1 MKNLLSRKKTKNVAQ
16 DAVDALDGA
25 AATQDTPMN
34 GDKKGKKKSKSSIS
48 PSMKKT
54 LLAVGAAAFL
64 AISGVLMLV
73 SYVKSAEES
82 AVAVEE
88 VPTQTVVV
96 AKAPIPGGTTL
107 NSLQAENWNRFA
119 EEPVPVSLVPE
130 GALLSIEQLASMG
143 DLMTEVNL
151 SVGETVLANRFVPTQ
166 QFAIRDAR
174 GEVPADHHQISFRVP
189 HHRIL
194 NGQVR
199 SNSQISISATFGA
212 RDGFPALSAVIL
224 TAVEVVDVK
233 FEGALPVQ
241 APQPETDDE
250 TVMFSEPS
258 TDTLES
264 ALTGTYIV
272 TVAVTAEELTKLHY
286 TIDNGNIMVAAAT
299 ENPETDLKSVST
311 IVDILGDAG
320 AVIDP
325 DTGEFEIQR
334 FAPGLGAGDAGAT
347 VAFADGEAPVADAT
361 SDNSLADGTQSPADA
376 FGSDEG

>member
-1 MKNLLSRKKTKNVAQ
+1 MKNPLSKKKKNEEQ

-25 AATQDTPMN
+25 AAAQDAPQD

-82 AVAVEE
+82 ATFEE
-88 VPTQTVVV
+88 KVPTQAVVV
-96 AKAPIPGGTTL
+96 ATAPIPGGTTL
-107 NSLQAENWNRFA
+107 ESLQAENWTRFA
-119 EEPVPVSLVPE
+119 VEEVPVALAPQ
-130 GALLSIEQLASMG
+130 GAFASVEDLANMG

-151 SVGETVLANRFVPTQ
+151 SVGETVLASRFIPTQ

-174 GEVPADHHQISFRVP
+174 GEVPDDHHQISFRVP

-194 NGQVR
+194 NGKVR
-199 SNSQISISATFGA
+199 PNSQISISATFGA

-233 FEGALPVQ
+233 FEGAVPQ
-241 APQPETDDE
+241 APQPDPD
-250 TVMFSEPS
+250 SEEENTYTTTS

-320 AVIDP
+320 ATVDP
-325 DTGEFEIQR
+325 ITGEFEIQR
-334 FAPGLGAGDAGAT
+334 FAPGGSLNSSDAADQ
-347 VAFADGEAPVADAT
+347 VAYADGEDAP
-361 SDNSLADGTQSPADA
+361 QSPADA
-376 FGSDEG
+376 FGSEDEG